1 MSVHFYS
8 LNQIIKEP
16 IPVKIRIEKINPYS
30 ILYEGTKYLK
40 VEGQTVNFVKFTV
53 NEQGTV
59 TEINNSTTSA
69 VGLTHRENGAF
80 SNNQKDPG

>member
-1 MSVHFYS
+1 
-8 LNQIIKEP
+8 
-16 IPVKIRIEKINPYS
+16 
-30 ILYEGTKYLK
+30 
-40 VEGQTVNFVKFTV
+40 VNFVKFTV